1 MKHFYALAIG
11 MALFAVAGCSND
23 NNELTDIKQSKA
35 VTFRTDGWEITT
47 TTRAT
52 LAEAQ
57 VKELWVF
64 DGAQQMAK
72 QVSTDTNFG
81 TVTLDLDFGLHNL
94 SFIATSGEA
103 TVNGSTMSGNIG
115 NCFGKLLPLDVDA
128 NTGTQNLVLPRIT
141 YAIYV
146 STKDYIPSNVTTMRL
161 TIGNI
166 CRSVNVQTL
175 GGAEPQSNLVLNV
188 SVAAAQGKKY
198 SNFVTGFCPTLDTEA
213 STAVQIE
220 FLAGSNVVSSHT
232 VEVPIITNRKTI
244 ISGTFF
250 GANAKGAVSVNTTW
264 LDDEEIEV

>member
-1 MKHFYALAIG
+1 MKHFYTLAIG

-35 VTFRTDGWEITT
+35 VTFRTDGWDIT

-57 VKELWVF
+57 VKELYVF
-64 DGAQQMAK
+64 DGSQQMAK
-72 QVSTDTNFG
+72 QSSTDTNFG

-103 TVNGSTMSGNIG
+103 TVTGNTMSGKIG

-166 CRSVNVQTL
+166 CRSVNVTTL
-175 GGAEPQSNLVLNV
+175 NGAEPQNDLVLNV
-188 SVAAAQGKKY
+188 SVASAQGKKY
-198 SNFVTGFCPTLDTEA
+198 SNFVTGFCPTLDTET
-213 STAVQIE
+213 STSVQID
-220 FLAGSNVVSSHT
+220 FLAGSNIVSSHT

-250 GANAKGAVSVNTTW
+250 GANAKGNVSVNTTW

>member
-23 NNELTDIKQSKA
+23 NDEITDIKQRKA

-103 TVNGSTMSGNIG
+103 TVTGSTMSGKIG
-115 NCFGKLLPLDVDA
+115 NCC
-128 NTGTQNLVLPRIT
+128 
-141 YAIYV
+141 
-146 STKDYIPSNVTTMRL
+146 PSMWM
-161 TIGNI
+161 
-166 CRSVNVQTL
+166 QTL
-175 GGAEPQSNLVLNV
+175 VRR
-188 SVAAAQGKKY
+188 
-198 SNFVTGFCPTLDTEA
+198 T
-213 STAVQIE
+213 
-220 FLAGSNVVSSHT
+220 
-232 VEVPIITNRKTI
+232 
-244 ISGTFF
+244 
-250 GANAKGAVSVNTTW
+250 
-264 LDDEEIEV
+264 

>member
-23 NNELTDIKQSKA
+23 NNELTDIKQSKS

-64 DGAQQMAK
+64 
-72 QVSTDTNFG
+72 
-81 TVTLDLDFGLHNL
+81 GLHNL

-103 TVNGSTMSGNIG
+103 TVNGSTMSGKIG

-175 GGAEPQSNLVLNV
+175 GGTEPQSNLVLNV

-213 STAVQIE
+213 STSVQIE

-250 GANAKGAVSVNTTW
+250 GANAKGNVSVNTTW

>member
-1 MKHFYALAIG
+1 MKHFYALAIS
-11 MALFAVAGCSND
+11 MALFAFGSCSNSD
-23 NNELTDIKQSKA
+23 ELTEVKQSKN
-35 VTFRTDGWEITT
+35 VTFRTDGWDITT

-52 LAEAQ
+52 LSEAQ

-64 DGAQQMAK
+64 DGSQQMAK

-81 TVTLDLDFGLHNL
+81 TVSLDLDFGLHNL
-94 SFIATSGEA
+94 SFIATSGDA
-103 TVNGSTMSGNIG
+103 TVTGTTMSGKIG
-115 NCFGKLLPLDVDA
+115 NCFGKLLPLNVDE

-146 STKDYIPSNVTTMRL
+146 STKDYIPSNVTNMRL

-166 CRSVNVQTL
+166 CRSVNVTTL
-175 GGAEPQSNLVLNV
+175 NGAEPQNDLVLNV

-213 STAVQIE
+213 STSVQID

-232 VEVPIITNRKTI
+232 VNVPIITNRKTI

-250 GANAKGAVSVNTTW
+250 GANAKGNVSVNTTW
-264 LDDEEIEV
+264 LDDEEVNV